1 MILSSK
7 TVEWF
12 FQKKKVYNH
21 SIGKASVKGRS
32 TVISWWPSKRH
43 TQHHNATSISA
54 WELVVVQVQHTQHNS
69 LFLGGKWL
77 ETNGFSPKHVYLHWY
92 NWTPEKPPFL
102 VFWSHCPSQNP
113 FRVMKSGISLFWR
126 GKRPFVAHT
135 GNSGLQTRTKNPL
148 EIVAFTSKTW
158 TSKRLCKPHFR
169 PTILGPSSFWRQ
181 PRYFQYSQ
189 QHLQGCSIEVIL
201 RSIQLFGQET
211 VTSLGLVMGFSHT
224 SYQPEK

>member
-1 MILSSK
+1 MTFQKTYPASQRYIHFSLGACCGAGSTHPAQFAVPGWEMVGNQRILTQTCVPPLIHLNTWKASILSVLIPLSK
-7 TVEWF
+7 
-12 FQKKKVYNH
+12 
-21 SIGKASVKGRS
+21 
-32 TVISWWPSKRH
+32 P
-43 TQHHNATSISA
+43 
-54 WELVVVQVQHTQHNS
+54 
-69 LFLGGKWL
+69 
-77 ETNGFSPKHVYLHWY
+77 
-92 NWTPEKPPFL
+92 
-102 VFWSHCPSQNP
+102 NP